1 MVKLIQGRKGV
12 QYFNQ
17 GLLIVQALRV
27 TAVIVNH
34 SSTHHDAVLDN
45 ISMTRWKILEIQ
57 LRLIVNSFSACL
69 MHL

>member
-1 MVKLIQGRKGV
+1 MVKLIEGRKGV

-34 SSTHHDAVLDN
+34 SSTHHDAG
-45 ISMTRWKILEIQ
+45 M
-57 LRLIVNSFSACL
+57 
-69 MHL
+69 

>member
-1 MVKLIQGRKGV
+1 MVKLIEGRKGV

-34 SSTHHDAVLDN
+34 SSTHHDAGTEADN
-45 ISMTRWKILEIQ
+45 IIWSSRDL
-57 LRLIVNSFSACL
+57 
-69 MHL
+69 